1 MPNHYPKGSE
11 IGMFKEKMF
20 HQINNCFI
28 DKMDA
33 LICHKCKRT
42 TKLGKNIFMDKLDDN
57 CCHVG
62 LVVVKQSS

>member
-11 IGMFKEKMF
+11 IGMFKQKMF
-20 HQINNCFI
+20 HIINNCFI

-33 LICHKCKRT
+33 LICCKCKKT
-42 TKLGKNIFMDKLDDN
+42 TKLGKNIFMDGLDDN

-62 LVVVKQSS
+62 LVIVKQSS